1 MVKRIIL
8 FVFLYA
14 ILITTL
20 TLTMSQA
27 DNSYLIVI
35 TISGLLLGV
44 LIVREIYKKYFST
57 LPVENS
63 SLTYG
68 TFNSGNV
75 HKISSRPFLFG
86 FEKKIVSADDFYF
99 DHDSFYAVNKNQQAA
114 KFSLRDIT
122 ELSKTSY
129 RINNSRIWQVKI
141 TNNGEEA
148 VFRFA
153 HNYSFRNKNFLNF
166 YNTLKEVNPPVIKS
180 NWSSWII

>member
-8 FVFLYA
+8 FVFFYA
-14 ILITTL
+14 ILITAL

-27 DNSYLIVI
+27 DDTYLIVI

-63 SLTYG
+63 SLTYS
-68 TFNSGNV
+68 TFNSGNA

-99 DHDSFYAVNKNQQAA
+99 DHDSFYAVNKNQQ
-114 KFSLRDIT
+114 
-122 ELSKTSY
+122 LSKTSY